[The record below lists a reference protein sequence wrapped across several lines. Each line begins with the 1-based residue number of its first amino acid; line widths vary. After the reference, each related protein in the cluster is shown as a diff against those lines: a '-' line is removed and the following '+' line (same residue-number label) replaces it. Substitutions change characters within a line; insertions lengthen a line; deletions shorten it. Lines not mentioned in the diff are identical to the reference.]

1 MTCCAVTDNLHR
13 PRNDTG
19 EVGGGVEMKKGRER
33 DRGESFLSVVDA
45 RGETEKSLV
54 SKQACGRLGDLGSS
68 HRRRILVNI
77 FPF

>member
-1 MTCCAVTDNLHR
+1 
-13 PRNDTG
+13 
-19 EVGGGVEMKKGRER
+19 MKKGRER

-68 HRRRILVNI
+68 HTRRILVNI